1 METSPPQPPPKNLSA
16 KKTEQMSDLSGS
28 TIEPNVLD
36 QYRKDSSGQYWFEII
51 PPADRA
57 GWRDMVSN
65 SIPSYFAAMVNS
77 GQISDEINKEFK
89 EYSAAVNK
97 FLDEIN

>member
-1 METSPPQPPPKNLSA
+1 MEASSPTPTLNMHTA
-16 KKTEQMSDLSGS
+16 KKNDS

-36 QYRKDSSGQYWFEII
+36 QYRKDRSGQYWFEII

-77 GQISDEINKEFK
+77 GQISDEIN
-89 EYSAAVNK
+89 
-97 FLDEIN
+97 

>member
-1 METSPPQPPPKNLSA
+1 MEASSPTPTLNMHAA
-16 KKTEQMSDLSGS
+16 KKSDS

-36 QYRKDSSGQYWFEII
+36 QYRKDSSGKYWFELI
-51 PPADRA
+51 PSTDKANRRKEI
-57 GWRDMVSN
+57 GN
-65 SIPSYFAAMVNS
+65 SIPNFFADMLNS
-77 GQISDEINKEFK
+77 GQFSSETSAEFE